1 MPIFFSAL
9 FLISLPVLVYHKYC
23 TVLDVFEKPL
33 LYNNRT
39 YFFLFSSFR
48 LLVSWGSIIA
58 IWYYF
63 NTTVAIIALALY
75 FVVGASSLRIYYNK
89 QIKKWYDQFVKII
102 TKQNIDNEEDISS
115 EEVHSEALRLAKKAV
130 NKAMKGKSI

>member
-1 MPIFFSAL
+1 M
-9 FLISLPVLVYHKYC
+9 
-23 TVLDVFEKPL
+23 DVFEKPL